1 MKLASIFNKSEPK
14 KTIKK
19 QNGKNTIYLHY
30 AFTDLKGTHYYH
42 YNNAEMDMNP
52 ARYAIRYVLLVK
64 EYFEGVHKTMVKS
77 FLNDIIE
84 GKFKSIE
91 QIKSGAFNINK
102 YFEFD
107 ADLHIV
113 YKIMAILYLTED
125 EDNLLISDKQIED
138 KAENIRL
145 AMESAMGADEGF
157 FLCPFFRSFLKS
169 ANLLDADWTELLRIQ
184 EKVVKTFQTTLDLIR
199 EKIQ

>member
-1 MKLASIFNKSEPK
+1 MKLVSIFNKSGPS

-19 QNGKNTIYLHY
+19 HNGKNTIYLHY

-145 AMESAMGADEGF
+145 AMEAAMGADEGF

-169 ANLLDADWTELLRIQ
+169 ANLLESDWTELSRIQ
-184 EKVVKTFQTTLDLIR
+184 EKVTMSLKTTIDLIL